1 MDSKATVQALMDSVQ
16 MGDFVKAQATLSND
30 FQFSGSVPQPI
41 SGPAWMGMSAS
52 LKTAFPDLNYQ
63 FKTVSADGNTVQ
75 ISAQLKGTH
84 KGSLDLSAMGL
95 GVIPPTNKTFAA
107 TLEHGESSVQDGKV
121 KTWAMK
127 PTEGAGIMAILG
139 QLGVKTPAM

>member
-1 MDSKATVQALMDSVQ
+1 MIFNSAVLCPSQSVVRHGWYERTVS
-16 MGDFVKAQATLSND
+16 
-30 FQFSGSVPQPI
+30 
-41 SGPAWMGMSAS
+41 
-52 LKTAFPDLNYQ
+52 KTAFPDINYQ

-107 TLEHGESSVQDGKV
+107 TLEHGELSVQDGKV